1 MVLRLGFSICLCGSQ
16 VGRLAVAVTEPAL
29 MSEMPMLLSPYIA
42 CIPEVVATVFMH
54 QLCQPLM
61 QVASIDQ

>member
-1 MVLRLGFSICLCGSQ
+1 MVLHLGLSICLCGSQ
-16 VGRLAVAVTEPAL
+16 VGHLAVAVTEPTL

-42 CIPEVVATVFMH
+42 SVPEVVATVFMH

-61 QVASIDQ
+61 EAASIDQ